1 MIPLLLQ
8 LSASQLPHHFT
19 GREALSQIGDAG
31 SAPFLDLLALEVLE
45 ALHLLLLDALLS
57 RLALRLLSSLALASV
72 ISLTHRVF
80 QDTRMSHHLPTTLL
94 LQQCPQAKP

>member
-1 MIPLLLQ
+1 MILLQ
-8 LSASQLPHHFT
+8 LQWSAAQQPNHFT
-19 GREALSQIGDAG
+19 GHEALSQVDDAG

-45 ALHLLLLDALLS
+45 ALYLFLLDALLS

-72 ISLTHRVF
+72 VSLAHCVF

-94 LQQCPQAKP
+94 LQQCPQAKA